1 MNDDMIQSTRDGSQ
15 FSRKDGELN
24 REATRKGKIT
34 TDHGRSNRRSR
45 FGPISEYR
53 DTVRIGHMVLGKQ
66 LLPQYRR
73 EDDV

>member
-34 TDHGRSNRRSR
+34 TDNGRSHRRSR
-45 FGPISEYR
+45 FGPISEDQDSQDR
-53 DTVRIGHMVLGKQ
+53 PHCAGQTADATVQERG
-66 LLPQYRR
+66 YF
-73 EDDV
+73 